1 MIHRTI
7 LLVTAGLAS
16 FILII
21 AAVAASRVHSTGS
34 TGAPSVPTTAVTA
47 ATPSPAPASDPA
59 GSPTLPVSPTA
70 ASAIARASVPG
81 ARIVRAPELVNAQGR
96 MAYEVLLDQGTV
108 YVDATSGDILAS
120 TAAAPTLAP
129 SSGGNRTD
137 GARRFFEPEN
147 EREDHDD

>member
-34 TGAPSVPTTAVTA
+34 PPAPTTSATA
-47 ATPSPAPASDPA
+47 AASPPAPASDPA
-59 GSPTLPVSPTA
+59 GSPALPVSPTA
-70 ASAIARASVPG
+70 ASAIARASAPG
-81 ARIVRAPELVNAQGR
+81 ARVLRTPELVNAQGR

-108 YVDATSGDILAS
+108 YVDATSGEILAS
-120 TAAAPTLAP
+120 TAAAPALAP
-129 SSGGNRTD
+129 AGGNQTD

-147 EREDHDD
+147 EREGHDD